1 MKMESVD
8 NPVSNGQ
15 MLELC
20 CCCFFFQ
27 IDSNYKEAVEV
38 WKIQQCSGKDSWPSN
53 TL

>member
-1 MKMESVD
+1 MESVD
-8 NPVSNGQ
+8 NRISNGQ

-20 CCCFFFQ
+20 FFFFQ

-38 WKIQQCSGKDSWPSN
+38 WIIQQCSGKDSWPYN